1 MFKLGSRS
9 SWAAVR
15 LGYGAADRQPQAPAS
30 LLGARAARGEAALHH
45 NALHP
50 SALEYERS
58 RRWGSGQRGSGGPSP
73 GPACAW
79 ACGPHDQGSPSG
91 ERIDVP
97 HGPHGTSLAIYCSTL
112 PLVLSSVAIPLEGGV
127 SMRRAHLIRQAPS
140 DPSPC
145 ISRPRVIDNA
155 GALIL
160 IEAVALALPR
170 SSTSWSLVRHRSG
183 SSLLHACLASG
194 GASVREGRV
203 RQALV
208 YRESRIQRDSI
219 HEPMRRGR
227 S

>member
-1 MFKLGSRS
+1 
-9 SWAAVR
+9 
-15 LGYGAADRQPQAPAS
+15 
-30 LLGARAARGEAALHH
+30 
-45 NALHP
+45 
-50 SALEYERS
+50 
-58 RRWGSGQRGSGGPSP
+58 
-73 GPACAW
+73 
-79 ACGPHDQGSPSG
+79 
-91 ERIDVP
+91 
-97 HGPHGTSLAIYCSTL
+97 
-112 PLVLSSVAIPLEGGV
+112 
-127 SMRRAHLIRQAPS
+127 MRRAHLIRQAPS

-194 GASVREGRV
+194 RASVREGRV

-208 YRESRIQRDSI
+208 YRESRVQRDSI